1 MNKLGKKLEERHDE
15 YIARVEEN
23 ADELAEKGKDALDKL
38 NEVYQEMKTRADAA
52 KEKAEI
58 DARRDV
64 APESAEAENKAAEK
78 KAETAEEDK

>member
-1 MNKLGKKLEERHDE
+1 
-15 YIARVEEN
+15 
-23 ADELAEKGKDALDKL
+23 
-38 NEVYQEMKTRADAA
+38 MKTRADAA